1 MDWEVV
7 WTDAAVADLEQ
18 IVRTSAGHSP
28 TAIDNGGFNG
38 MLPGRVLELAV
49 K

>member
-1 MDWEVV
+1 MKRHLLIHLRGWGKASNCEYSR
-7 WTDAAVADLEQ
+7 Q
-18 IVRTSAGHSP
+18 
-28 TAIDNGGFNG
+28 IDNGGFNG